1 MWKGRKIIMRQPQV
15 EDAPILQK
23 WYMDKEFR
31 QLYDAYSSISLDIIL
46 QEIGEGSTIHDPKA
60 TRADFIVLQ
69 KRDDLPIG
77 VASIRNIN
85 RQNGNAEIVLG
96 IGEKEK
102 RLAGYGID
110 MMIVLLDIVFYQ
122 LGFEKCYLR
131 AHDNNELG
139 LNSALNF
146 GFKAEGRLRKHS
158 FIEGKYVDLWILAI
172 LKEEYEVLPIVPRWK
187 GRKAKSRV

>member
-1 MWKGRKIIMRQPQV
+1 MLKGRKIIMRQPL
-15 EDAPILQK
+15 ENDAVILQK
-23 WYMDKEFR
+23 WYMDREFR
-31 QLYDAYSSISLDIIL
+31 QMYDAYSSVSLESIL
-46 QEIGEGSTIHDPKA
+46 QEIREESSFQDPK
-60 TRADFIVLQ
+60 TTKVNFIVLR
-69 KRDDLPIG
+69 KSDKTPIG
-77 VASIRNIN
+77 VASIREIN

-96 IGEKEK
+96 IGEKDK

-110 MMIVLLDIVFYQ
+110 MMVVLLDIVFYQ

-131 AHDNNELG
+131 VHDNNELG

-172 LKEEYEVLPIVPRWK
+172 LKEEYEELPIVPRWK
-187 GRKAKSRV
+187 ARKK

>member
-1 MWKGRKIIMRQPQV
+1 MMWKGRKIIMRQPQV
-15 EDAPILQK
+15 KDAPVLQK

-31 QLYDAYSSISLDIIL
+31 QLYDAYSSISLESIL
-46 QEIGEGSTIHDPKA
+46 QEIREGTTLDDPKA
-60 TRADFIVLQ
+60 TRVNFIVLQ
-69 KRDDLPIG
+69 KRDELPIG

-122 LGFEKCYLR
+122 LGFEKCYLQV
-131 AHDNNELG
+131 HDNNELG

-172 LKEEYEVLPIVPRWK
+172 LRDEYEDLPIIPKWK
-187 GRKAKSRV
+187 GRKK

>member
-1 MWKGRKIIMRQPQV
+1 MWKGRKVIVRQPQ
-15 EDAPILQK
+15 EKDAPILQK

-31 QLYDAYSSISLDIIL
+31 QLYDAYSSISLDYIL
-46 QEIGEGSTIHDPKA
+46 QEIQESNTIDDPKA
-60 TRADFIVLQ
+60 AKVNFIVLQ
-69 KRDDLPIG
+69 KRDELPIG

-110 MMIVLLDIVFYQ
+110 MMIVLLDMVFYQ
-122 LGFEKCYLR
+122 LGFEKCYLHV
-131 AHDNNELG
+131 HDNNDLG

-158 FIEGKYVDLWILAI
+158 FVEGKYVDLWILAI
-172 LKEEYEVLPIVPRWK
+172 LKEEYEELPIVPRWK
-187 GRKAKSRV
+187 AKKEKN

>member
-1 MWKGRKIIMRQPQV
+1 MRHPKEQ
-15 EDAPILQK
+15 DAPVLQK

-31 QLYDAYSSISLDIIL
+31 QLYDAYSSISLDSII
-46 QEIGEGSTIHDPKA
+46 QEINESRSLDDPQAEKVN
-60 TRADFIVLQ
+60 FIVLGR
-69 KRDDLPIG
+69 KDNLPIG

-96 IGEKEK
+96 IGEKDK

-110 MMIVLLDIVFYQ
+110 MMILLLDIVFYQ
-122 LGFEKCYLR
+122 LGFEKCYLQ
-131 AHDNNELG
+131 AHDNNKLG

-158 FIEGKYVDLWILAI
+158 FIEGKYIDLWILAI
-172 LKEEYEVLPIVPRWK
+172 LKEEYETLPIVPKWK
-187 GRKAKSRV
+187 ARKQ

>member
-15 EDAPILQK
+15 KDAPILQK

-31 QLYDAYSSISLDIIL
+31 QLYDAYSSISLDSIL
-46 QEIGEGSTIHDPKA
+46 QEIQETSNLDDPKA
-60 TRADFIVLQ
+60 ARVNFIVLQ
-69 KRDDLPIG
+69 KRDELPIG
-77 VASIRNIN
+77 VAGIRNID

-122 LGFEKCYLR
+122 LGFEKCYLHV
-131 AHDNNELG
+131 HDNNDLG

-158 FIEGKYVDLWILAI
+158 LVEGKYVDLWILAI
-172 LKEEYEVLPIVPRWK
+172 LKDEYEELPIVPKWK
-187 GRKAKSRV
+187 EKK

>member
-1 MWKGRKIIMRQPQV
+1 MYKGRKIIMDYPQV
-15 EDAPILQK
+15 KDAPILQK

-31 QLYDAYSSISLDIIL
+31 QLYDAYTSISLDSIL
-46 QEIGEGSTIHDPKA
+46 QEIREGSTLDDPKA
-60 TRADFIVLQ
+60 TRVNFIVSQ
-69 KRDDLPIG
+69 KRDGLPIG

-110 MMIVLLDIVFYQ
+110 MMIVLLDIVFYK

-131 AHDNNELG
+131 AHDNNKLG
-139 LNSALNF
+139 LNSAMNF
-146 GFKAEGRLRKHS
+146 GFKGEGCLRKHT
-158 FIEGKYVDLWILAI
+158 FQEGKYVDLWILAI
-172 LKEEYEVLPIVPRWK
+172 LKEEYEELSIVPKWK
-187 GRKAKSRV
+187 GRG

>member
-15 EDAPILQK
+15 NDAPTLQK

-31 QLYDAYSSISLDIIL
+31 QLYDAYSSISLDSIL
-46 QEIGEGSTIHDPKA
+46 QEIRESSKLEDPQ
-60 TRADFIVLQ
+60 ADRVNFIVLQ

-77 VASIRNIN
+77 VANIRNIN

-102 RLAGYGID
+102 RLAGYGVD

-122 LGFEKCYLR
+122 LGFEKCYMR
-131 AHDNNELG
+131 VHDNNELG
-139 LNSALNF
+139 LKSALNF
-146 GFKAEGRLRKHS
+146 GFKSEGRLRKHS
-158 FIEGKYVDLWILAI
+158 FIEGKYVDLWILGI
-172 LKEEYEVLPIVPRWK
+172 LKEEYEELPIVPKWK
-187 GRKAKSRV
+187 GRK

>member
-1 MWKGRKIIMRQPQV
+1 MRQPQ
-15 EDAPILQK
+15 EKDAPILQK

-31 QLYDAYSSISLDIIL
+31 QLYDAYSSISLDSIL
-46 QEIGEGSTIHDPKA
+46 QEIREESTLDDPKA
-60 TRADFIVLQ
+60 TKVNFIVLRKQ
-69 KRDDLPIG
+69 DELPIG

-96 IGEKEK
+96 IGEKDR

-122 LGFEKCYLR
+122 LGFEKCYLKV
-131 AHDNNELG
+131 HDNNELG

-158 FIEGKYVDLWILAI
+158 FIEGKYIDLWILAI
-172 LKEEYEVLPIVPRWK
+172 LKEEYEDLPIVPKWK
-187 GRKAKSRV
+187 ARNK